1 MPVYLRFDTKV
12 AVLLTTSLPGGGSG
26 DPKPLTPVEWNRLFD
41 WLLSENLPPRILLE
55 GSAARIISYFDDE
68 SVTPQRVES
77 LLDRD
82 LSTYFLEWDD
92 AFIRC
97 ITGADFHYPATLR
110 MRLRE
115 NAPPVLFACGDV
127 RMLDHRYKKLAV
139 FGSGKASGKNLNYAA
154 ALGKTSA
161 RHGCCVVSRG
171 ASGIEKEATF
181 AAIRAGGAAIW
192 VVPGNLRRICLNEKY
207 ERYLNRDLLLIL
219 SHRNPDA
226 ELSISGSMERNR
238 IIFGLAHSSFMVHSE
253 NGTGETWDSA
263 IENLRRGRP
272 TLWVRKNPNQSSG
285 NACLENEGA
294 SPVPWKIRDLDFPS
308 LFAPDIR
315 GNPEFENYGD
325 FLDDLKNLCSDT
337 ARKPAELGEHISISR
352 KQLHKFLWQAEQEE
366 KVKKIE
372 RPRRYLWINWE
383 LIRYE
388 AFLER
393 LREMCSD
400 IPRRTDEL
408 REGIPASKF
417 HFRIH
422 MSRAEYEGKVKKIP
436 RPERY
441 LWIDPK
447 LEDYE
452 ALLERI
458 RATCSGT
465 PCEFTRMNEKI
476 PVARRTL
483 ERALARAASEEK
495 VKKVKG
501 RGPRR
506 YIWLEPAQQHELP
519 LYSGIE

>member
-1 MPVYLRFDTKV
+1 MSIYLKFDTKV
-12 AVLLTTSLPGGGSG
+12 ALLLTTSFPGGGSE
-26 DPKPLTPVEWNRLFD
+26 DPKPLTTVEWNRLFD
-41 WLLSENLPPRILLE
+41 WLLSEDLPPGILLE

-68 SVTPQRVES
+68 TVTPQRVES

-82 LSTYFLEWDD
+82 LPTNFLEWDD
-92 AFIRC
+92 AFIRY
-97 ITGADFHYPATLR
+97 ITSADFYYPWTVST
-110 MRLRE
+110 RLRE

-127 RMLDHRYKKLAV
+127 RLLDYKYKKLAV
-139 FGSGKASGKNLNYAA
+139 FGSSKASGKNLNYAA

-171 ASGIEKEATF
+171 ISRIEKEATF
-181 AAIRAGGAAIW
+181 ATIRAGGHAIW
-192 VVPGNLRRICLNEKY
+192 VVPDNLRRICLNEKY
-207 ERYLNRDLLLIL
+207 ERYLKRGLLLIL

-238 IIFGLAHSSFMVHSE
+238 IIFGLAHSSFVVHSE
-253 NGTGETWDSA
+253 NGTGETWNSA
-263 IENLRRGRP
+263 IENLRNGRRF
-272 TLWVRKNPNQSSG
+272 WVRNNPNQSSG

-294 SPVPWKIRDLDFPS
+294 SPVPWKIKELDFPS

-325 FLDDLKNLCSDT
+325 FLGDLKNLCSDT
-337 ARKPAELGEHISISR
+337 ARKPAELGENISISN
-352 KQLHKFLWQAEQEE
+352 KQLYKFLWQAEQEE

-393 LREMCSD
+393 LRDMCSD
-400 IPRRTDEL
+400 IARRTDEL
-408 REGIPASKF
+408 REGIPASEF

-422 MSRAEYEGKVKKIP
+422 MSRAEYEGKIKKIP
-436 RPERY
+436 RPQRY
-441 LWIDPK
+441 LWIDLR

-458 RATCSGT
+458 RTTCSGT
-465 PCEFTRMNEKI
+465 PCKFTLMNEKI
-476 PVARRTL
+476 PVARITL
-483 ERALARAASEEK
+483 ERALDKAAREEK
-495 VKKVKG
+495 LKKVKG
-501 RGPRR
+501 KGPRR